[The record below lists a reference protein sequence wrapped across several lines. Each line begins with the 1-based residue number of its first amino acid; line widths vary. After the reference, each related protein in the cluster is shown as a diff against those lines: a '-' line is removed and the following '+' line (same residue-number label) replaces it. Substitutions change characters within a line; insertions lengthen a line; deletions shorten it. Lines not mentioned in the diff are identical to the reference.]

1 MRRLLVLICLFL
13 FASPAMQAADSSGP
27 RPNIVLI
34 LADDLGFSDLG
45 CYGSEVA
52 TPNMDKLA
60 SQGVRFTQFYNCA
73 RCCPTR
79 SALLTGLY
87 PHQAGVGHM
96 LQSWRPPSYTSGIGP
111 QSATIAE
118 LLHQAGYRT
127 YHVGK
132 WHVGALGNDP
142 KLKLSNH
149 PLDRGFD
156 RAYGTGGG
164 GNYFAPAPL
173 YLDHQAIK
181 PGPGYYI
188 TDVFTDYAVQFLK
201 EQGQAHQDQPFFLH
215 LCYTAPHFPLH
226 AKPADIAKYLG
237 KYRHGWDVLREQRL
251 AKQKKLGILPGTV
264 ELSPRDPEARAWADV
279 PEAERAEWDRRMA
292 VYAAMID
299 CMDHGVGRVLQTLQQ
314 IGAEKNT
321 LVVFLSD
328 NGASAESLDSWPN
341 PARGHKPGSVIGT
354 RESHRCLEVGWANA
368 ANTPFREHKMWIQEG
383 GISTPLIARWPAG
396 IRQVNTLVPAVGHV
410 IDFMPTF
417 LALAKASYPASFHG
431 RHLVPLEG
439 KSLVPAFQGQPAA
452 PRTLAWEHE
461 GNRGLRSG
469 DWKAVGSYQKP
480 WELYNLAL
488 DRSECHNLASSE
500 PDRLRTLVAEW
511 QQWADRVGV
520 LPWEKLPGA
529 SYKPGL
535 GYRKKSEREFNSGSQ
550 PKR

>member
-1 MRRLLVLICLFL
+1 MRRLLVLVCLFL

-52 TPNMDKLA
+52 TPNLDRLA
-60 SQGVRFTQFYNCA
+60 SEGVRFTQFYNCA

-96 LQSWRPPSYTSGIGP
+96 LQSWKPPSYTSGIGP
-111 QSATIAE
+111 QCATIAE
-118 LLHQAGYRT
+118 LLHRTGYRT

-142 KLKLSNH
+142 KLMLSNH

-173 YLDHQAIK
+173 YLDRQALK

-188 TDVFTDYAVQFLK
+188 TDAFTDYAVQFLK
-201 EQGQAHQDQPFFLH
+201 EHGQAHHDQPFFLH

-237 KYRHGWDVLREQRL
+237 KYRQGWDVLREQRL

-299 CMDHGVGRVLQTLQQ
+299 CMDQGVGRVLQTLQQ
-314 IGAEKNT
+314 IGVEKNT

-341 PARGHKPGSVIGT
+341 PARGHKPGSIIGT

-383 GISTPLIARWPAG
+383 GISTPLIARWPTG
-396 IRQVNTLVPAVGHV
+396 IKQVNTLVPAVGHV

-417 LALAKASYPASFHG
+417 LALAKASYPESFHG
-431 RHLVPLEG
+431 RHLVPMEG
-439 KSLVPAFQGQPAA
+439 KSLVPAFQGQAAA

-469 DWKAVGSYQKP
+469 DWKVVGSYQKP
-480 WELYNLAL
+480 WELYNLAH

-520 LPWEKLPGA
+520 VSWEKLPGA
-529 SYKPGL
+529 SYQPGP
-535 GYRKKSEREFNSGSQ
+535 GYRKKSERAFKAASPSKQ
-550 PKR
+550 

>member
-1 MRRLLVLICLFL
+1 MRRLLTILCLGL
-13 FASPAMQAADSSGP
+13 LASPSLQAADEAGSH
-27 RPNIVLI
+27 PNIVLI

-52 TPNMDKLA
+52 TPNLDKLA
-60 SQGVRFTQFYNCA
+60 SEGVRFTQFYNCA

-96 LQSWRPPSYTSGIGP
+96 LQSWKPPSYTSGIGR
-111 QSATIAE
+111 QCVTMAE
-118 LLHQAGYRT
+118 LLHQAGYRN

-132 WHVGALGNDP
+132 WHVGNLGNDP

-164 GNYFAPAPL
+164 GNFFAPNPL
-173 YLDHQAIK
+173 YLDRQAVK
-181 PGPGYYI
+181 PGDDYYT
-188 TDVFTDYAVQFLK
+188 TDAFTDYAVQFLQEHAK
-201 EQGQAHQDQPFFLH
+201 AQSNTPFFLH

-226 AKPADIAKYLG
+226 AKQADIAKYQG
-237 KYRHGWDVLREQRL
+237 KYTHGWDALRQQRF
-251 AKQKKLGILPGTV
+251 AKQKELGIFPPNL
-264 ELSPRDPEARAWADV
+264 ELSPRDPEAQAWTDV
-279 PEAERAEWDRRMA
+279 PEAERAEWNQRMS

-299 CMDHGVGRVLQTLQQ
+299 CMDQGVGRVLQTLQQ
-314 IGAEKNT
+314 MGVDNNT
-321 LVVFLSD
+321 LVIFLSD

-396 IRQVNTLVPAVGHV
+396 ISKANTLIPAVGHV
-410 IDFMPTF
+410 IDFMPTV
-417 LALAKASYPASFHG
+417 LELAKASYPQTFNE
-431 RHLVPLEG
+431 RRLTPLEG
-439 KSLVPAFQGQPAA
+439 RSLVPALQGQVTD

-469 DWKAVGSYQKP
+469 DWKVVGSYDQP
-480 WELYNLAL
+480 WELYNLAQ
-488 DRSECHNLASSE
+488 DRSECHDLASSE
-500 PDRLRTLVAEW
+500 PDRLKMLVTEW
-511 QQWADRVGV
+511 QTWADRVGV
-520 LPWEKLPGA
+520 VPWKSLPGA
-529 SYKPGL
+529 SYKPGP
-535 GYRKKSEREFNSGSQ
+535 GYRKKSERDHKT
-550 PKR
+550 P